1 MKQLLITLL
10 AMGLL
15 IGAAQG
21 QMQGPGDGSGSGD
34 GGPAVDVPPEPQLPP
49 LLDVDPEVLAD
60 ITALFDQVKALREE
74 LRDTRNAAIDALGP
88 DATREAIIVALE
100 AWRTENA
107 VTIETMQTL
116 SEELRALIDE
126 YRPDGPLM
134 DIPEAI
140 LADREELKDRRVA
153 LAESRRAAILA
164 LGEDPT
170 DEAVREA
177 LEAWRTDNA
186 GEIEAVRELAQSV
199 RDWFRE
205 NRPGRHERVVTPR
218 MAQRRMDFRDNL
230 QAMHQNRQQL
240 RTQMQDP
247 TLTPDERHAIM
258 QQFRQEQKDLMQER
272 KQLKRQERIDQGE
285 GGGDR
290 RPGG

>member
-1 MKQLLITLL
+1 MKHLLITLL

-15 IGAAQG
+15 IGTAQG
-21 QMQGPGDGSGSGD
+21 QMQGPGDGPGD
-34 GGPAVDVPPEPQLPP
+34 GGPAVDVPQEPQLPP
-49 LLDVDPEVLAD
+49 LDVDPEVLAD
-60 ITALFDQVKALREE
+60 ITALFDQVKALRED
-74 LRDTRNAAIDALGP
+74 LRVSRTAAIEALGVDP
-88 DATREAIIVALE
+88 TREAVIVALE
-100 AWRTENA
+100 AWRTEYA
-107 VTIETMQTL
+107 GTIETMQAL

-126 YRPDGPLM
+126 YRPEGPLV
-134 DIPEAI
+134 DIPEDI
-140 LADREELKDRRVA
+140 LADREELKDRRLA
-153 LAESRRAAILA
+153 LAESRRDAILA

-177 LEAWRTDNA
+177 LEAWRTANA
-186 GEIEAVRELAQSV
+186 DEIEAVRELAQSI

-205 NRPGRHERVVTPR
+205 NRPGRHERKVTPD
-218 MAQRRMDFRDNL
+218 MARRRMEFRDNL
-230 QAMHQNRQQL
+230 QAMHENRKDL
-240 RTQMQDP
+240 RIQMQDP
-247 TLTPDERHAIM
+247 TLTPEERHAIM